1 MIGYYFHPSHVPS
14 RGSLALWVF
23 AATGQACVLKSSENL
38 PAKLPKTIFRVH
50 GSKAPGKFGPVK
62 SLVILPRK
70 VTGART
76 LAKTFSGN
84 LLAIKWLLL
93 EHFFKGLFNE
103 KIKWSIDRF
112 RDKMIE
118 QNTDRKF
125 SESFTRMHACVNTMI
140 DASLFVFAKS
150 SPTAILVL

>member
-1 MIGYYFHPSHVPS
+1 MAAAG
-14 RGSLALWVF
+14 AL
-23 AATGQACVLKSSENL
+23 
-38 PAKLPKTIFRVH
+38 
-50 GSKAPGKFGPVK
+50 
-62 SLVILPRK
+62 
-70 VTGART
+70 
-76 LAKTFSGN
+76 
-84 LLAIKWLLL
+84 
-93 EHFFKGLFNE
+93 FKGLFSE

-125 SESFTRMHACVNTMI
+125 SESFTRMHARVNTII